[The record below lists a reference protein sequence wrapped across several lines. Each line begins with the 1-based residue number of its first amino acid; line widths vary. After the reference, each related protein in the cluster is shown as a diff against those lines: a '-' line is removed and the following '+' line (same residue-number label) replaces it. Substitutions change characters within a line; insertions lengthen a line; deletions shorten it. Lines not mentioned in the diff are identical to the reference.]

1 MQRTHARAGAI
12 GVCDVPSTHPCHLLS
27 TLTCG
32 GAHTGGAHARA
43 HIPGA
48 QIPGRAAGYI
58 AIARRNRLGDPM
70 LEGMLVAKCNRDL
83 LD

>member
-1 MQRTHARAGAI
+1 VPAQSVSATFH
-12 GVCDVPSTHPCHLLS
+12 PSTHPCHLLS

-32 GAHTGGAHARA
+32 GAHTGGAHAGA

-48 QIPGRAAGYI
+48 QMPGRAAGYI
-58 AIARRNRLGDPM
+58 ASARRNRLGDSM

>member
-1 MQRTHARAGAI
+1 VPTQSVSAMFHPLTHATCCQHLHAG
-12 GVCDVPSTHPCHLLS
+12 
-27 TLTCG
+27 
-32 GAHTGGAHARA
+32 A

-48 QIPGRAAGYI
+48 QMPGRAAGYI
-58 AIARRNRLGDPM
+58 ASARRNHLGDSM